1 MLSFGVCCFLA
12 LVCLLLLGCVVSSE
26 VFENLGDL
34 VDDVSE
40 CPDDLLDEVF
50 ESLDDLVDE
59 IVECPGDLLNEV
71 FDCLGELIDEV
82 VKYFG
87 DLVDEVIEG
96 LDDLADKVF
105 EFLVGVGAVLERHVD
120 DPAFRWVVYFKFLA

>member
-1 MLSFGVCCFLA
+1 MLSFEVCFFLA
-12 LVCLLLLGCVVSSE
+12 LVCLLLLGCVVSGE
-26 VFENLGDL
+26 IFEN
-34 VDDVSE
+34 
-40 CPDDLLDEVF
+40 
-50 ESLDDLVDE
+50 LDDLVEE
-59 IVECPGDLLNEV
+59 IVECPNDLLNEV

-87 DLVDEVIEG
+87 DLVDEVIEA

-105 EFLVGVGAVLERHVD
+105 EFLVGVGAVWERHDD